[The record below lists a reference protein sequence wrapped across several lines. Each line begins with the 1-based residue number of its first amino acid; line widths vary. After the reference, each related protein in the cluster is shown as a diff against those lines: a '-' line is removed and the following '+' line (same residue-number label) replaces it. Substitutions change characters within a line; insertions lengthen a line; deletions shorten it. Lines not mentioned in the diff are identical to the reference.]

1 MVTKK
6 TTVKKPAVKKAA
18 AVKSKPKIAAAL
30 KMPKPAAKKLV
41 GKILHFYPKISVAVI
56 EVAAPLSKGDK
67 ISIEGHGKAFEQTVG
82 SMQIEHEQVAVAK
95 KGQSIGMKVAEEVK
109 EGDLVYLA

>member
-6 TTVKKPAVKKAA
+6 TTAKKPAVKKAA
-18 AVKSKPKIAAAL
+18 PKAPAA
-30 KMPKPAAKKLV
+30 PKQAAKKLV
-41 GKILHFYPKISVAVI
+41 GKIAHFYPKISVAVV
-56 EVAAPLSKGDK
+56 EVAAPLAKGAK

-95 KGQSIGMKVAEEVK
+95 KGQSIGMKVSQEVK

>member
-6 TTVKKPAVKKAA
+6 TTAKKPAAKKAA
-18 AVKSKPKIAAAL
+18 PKAAAA
-30 KMPKPAAKKLV
+30 PKPAAKKLV
-41 GKILHFYPKISVAVI
+41 GKILHFYPKISVAVV
-56 EVAAPLSKGDK
+56 EVAAPMKTGDK

-82 SMQIEHEQVAVAK
+82 SMQIEHEQIPVAK